1 MEKTLFKSK
10 ISLLENL
17 KYIIFFGLI
26 IYLLVNSKPTFFKI
40 INNFGNQFFN
50 YSLDQKTF
58 DYAINGI
65 IIFVSFF
72 IIYRIVYTI
81 TKKYEF
87 NENRLIM
94 KEGVFIRKTD
104 YIELFRI
111 KDIEIVEPLL
121 LRLFR
126 SCNVV
131 FYTTDKSHP
140 KLKLTY
146 LKNFKNNELVLR
158 NQIDKIIRSGR
169 GREVDVA

>member
-1 MEKTLFKSK
+1 MEKILFKSK

-17 KYIIFFGLI
+17 KYLIFFGLI
-26 IYLLVNSKPTFFKI
+26 AYLLVKAKMTSFGI
-40 INNFGNQFFN
+40 INNFSNQFFN
-50 YSLDQKTF
+50 YSLEQKTF
-58 DYAINGI
+58 DYAVNGI
-65 IIFVSFF
+65 LVFISLF
-72 IIYRIVYTI
+72 IIYRIIYTL

-94 KEGVFIRKTD
+94 KEGVFVRKTD

-121 LRLFR
+121 VRLFR

-146 LKNFKNNELVLR
+146 LKNFKNNEIILR